1 MIKLVVF
8 DWNGTLIADT
18 FACMET
24 YNHVLDIFGGKE
36 VNLKTFRSTVIYPVI
51 DFYIKHGCKRK
62 ELLQNSKKLGEI
74 FHAYYESRVS
84 KLRTRKNARKLLKWL
99 YQHNIESI
107 ILSNHTEGGIKS
119 QLQRLR
125 IEKYFSIVLANIA
138 LDSFMKRRNKKEK
151 LEHYLGQNKLKTSE
165 VIIIGDSKEEL
176 EMGKHIGIKT
186 VAITNGFSTASQLKR
201 GNPDYLIDNLK
212 QLITFVEKTN

>member
-18 FACMET
+18 LTCMAA

-36 VNLKTFRSTVIYPVI
+36 VNLKAFRSTMVFPVI

-62 ELLQNSKKLGEI
+62 ELLQSSKKLGEI
-74 FHAYYESRVS
+74 FHTYYESSVL
-84 KLRTRKNARKLLKWL
+84 KLRTRKNTKKLLEWL
-99 YQHNIESI
+99 YQHNIELI
-107 ILSNHTEGGIKS
+107 ILSNHTEEGIKS

-125 IEKYFSIVLANIA
+125 IKKYFSIVLANIA
-138 LDSFMKRRNKKEK
+138 LDSFMKLRNKKEK
-151 LEHYLGQNKLKTSE
+151 LEHYLEQHKLKTSE

-176 EMGKHIGIKT
+176 EMGKHIGVKT
-186 VAITNGFSTASQLKR
+186 VAITNGFSTVSQLKR
-201 GNPDYLIDNLK
+201 ANPDYLIDNLK